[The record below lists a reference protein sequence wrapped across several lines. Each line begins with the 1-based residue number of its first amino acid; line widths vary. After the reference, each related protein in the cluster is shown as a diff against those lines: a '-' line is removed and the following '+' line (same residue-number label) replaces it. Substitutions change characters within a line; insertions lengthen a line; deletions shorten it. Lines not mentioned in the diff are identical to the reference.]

1 MVGHVDRRR
10 RRTTWSHR
18 SEPGPRCRSAG
29 ARRLGRADGL
39 EHRRGDRVP
48 SRLRRRSTACRLAV
62 ADHRRPAAR
71 RARRVAVAR
80 RRRQLARDRPPGA
93 HPARR
98 RARAH
103 LRQADDQVAA
113 RPSCTDRRGDRRGPS
128 PMEGRA
134 GAGAVGF
141 GAPYKTDGGLGIEA
155 PWIVTEPDGSVVNP
169 DTLLRRWK
177 RLVKVAGVTPIGLHG
192 APHLRRTRAVL
203 RCSARCRL
211 PAARARLD
219 RDDREH
225 LHARLGRGGA

>member
-1 MVGHVDRRR
+1 MIAFLHVSDADRLHAVWRLPITAGLRR
-10 RRTTWSHR
+10 A
-18 SEPGPRCRSAG
+18 E
-29 ARRLGRADGL
+29 LDGL
-39 EHRRGDRVP
+39 QWPDVDDSSLVIARQVLIRPGGGPGRIYVRQTTKSRRVRRV
-48 SRLRRRSTACRLAV
+48 RIDEATAADLRRWKAEQAAERLA
-62 ADHRRPAAR
+62 
-71 RARRVAVAR
+71 
-80 RRRQLARDRPPGA
+80 
-93 HPARR
+93 
-98 RARAH
+98 
-103 LRQADDQVAA
+103 
-113 RPSCTDRRGDRRGPS
+113 
-128 PMEGRA
+128 
-134 GAGAVGF
+134 F